1 MFWGVTCTHRIF
13 WFQKIKQ
20 WLIRTVRQLNCLNCP
35 VPFLL
40 RQVCAQHVSLERA
53 PNCSFSEVPRAPRCG
68 KPRQAAGSHPL
79 ETPHL
84 RSSQKKH
91 GEAHMPQ
98 TTIQGGQFLLCPET
112 TSSTHSKPKPKPFQK
127 VFHMKNTISKFV
139 FTFPVL
145 IVPSF
150 LLLTDCNFP
159 RFLLKFFP

>member
-40 RQVCAQHVSLERA
+40 RQVCAQHVSLEELQIA
-53 PNCSFSEVPRAPRCG
+53 PFQRSQEHPDVESQDKLQVSILWKLLIYAAHRRSMEKHTCLRPPYKGDNSFCVQ
-68 KPRQAAGSHPL
+68 KLPL
-79 ETPHL
+79 VLTQNQSL
-84 RSSQKKH
+84 
-91 GEAHMPQ
+91 
-98 TTIQGGQFLLCPET
+98 
-112 TSSTHSKPKPKPFQK
+112 PFQK